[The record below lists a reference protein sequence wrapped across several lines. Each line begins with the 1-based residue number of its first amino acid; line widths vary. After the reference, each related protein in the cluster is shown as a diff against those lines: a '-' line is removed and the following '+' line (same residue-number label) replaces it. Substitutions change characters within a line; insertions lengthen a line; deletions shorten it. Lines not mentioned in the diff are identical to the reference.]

1 MLPLAGSSSPSRV
14 TSRGGRGSPHTMHT
28 LVQGALPD
36 GGFMRMIEVQTSY
49 HVVAGSPIIP
59 IFSPLFSCHQE
70 KSHWEWAEAA
80 DFYILLYAWVKVPR
94 VGWEPTDDI
103 QIVCTGESHTC
114 GSESHRRHTTG
125 GFLASVHHCS
135 PSLALS
141 GSVQVGVWIDTHRGQ
156 VETAIFLSLS
166 LFSVFSVPPPFTSPL
181 VLTLTLPCPSS
192 WRLLV
197 CVFKFLPLVHAFKR
211 LFVLCSFVCLSNCSW
226 KSLPTLWAWQ
236 NT

>member
-1 MLPLAGSSSPSRV
+1 MVSLPSCPLGASVLSLRQHFSSPLCPFSLTTFPFPFCPFPSSEISLHLLSLSSPTSVLFFQESGRRAATASHLAAYGTMLPLAGSSSPSRV

-36 GGFMRMIEVQTSY
+36 GGFMRMIAVQTSY

-141 GSVQVGVWIDTHRGQ
+141 GSVQVGV
-156 VETAIFLSLS
+156 
-166 LFSVFSVPPPFTSPL
+166 
-181 VLTLTLPCPSS
+181 
-192 WRLLV
+192 
-197 CVFKFLPLVHAFKR
+197 
-211 LFVLCSFVCLSNCSW
+211 
-226 KSLPTLWAWQ
+226 
-236 NT
+236 